1 MKEFNFLI
9 NIFTHLVLPA
19 VVILTFFTT
28 VKLFYRRFWRRRFL
42 KSKLEKFLP
51 IIEIVVWLIFASWVV
66 IYFLNNPTWRAI
78 FLLTLC
84 AALLIIIS
92 WVAMKD
98 IFAGIILRVDNSF
111 NLNEWIKV
119 QDIDGKIV
127 KLGYR
132 TFELE
137 TGTGEM
143 VSIPYSRVSG
153 EIRTRPSVSEKVKSH
168 SFAVNL
174 PKIDP
179 IDKTAKKLKFTLA
192 NAPWSSL
199 KKLPTVKFIKET
211 PDRYQFEIIIYSMK
225 VSYFQHIKKVL
236 SEIFSDIRMVEPGNT

>member
-9 NIFTHLVLPA
+9 NIFTHLILPG
-19 VVILTFFTT
+19 VVILTFFTII
-28 VKLFYRRFWRRRFL
+28 KLFYRRFWRRRFL
-42 KSKLEKFLP
+42 KSRLEKLLP
-51 IIEIVVWLIFASWVV
+51 IAEVIVWLIFTSWVV
-66 IYFLNNPTWRAI
+66 VYFLKNPMWRAI

-98 IFAGIILRVDNSF
+98 VFAGIILRLDGSF
-111 NLNEWIKV
+111 NLNEWIKTKDV
-119 QDIDGKIV
+119 DGKII

-153 EIRTRPSVSEKVKSH
+153 EIRTRPSVSEKIKSH
-168 SFAVNL
+168 SFAVSL
-174 PKIDP
+174 SKTEAID
-179 IDKTAKKLKFTLA
+179 DMAKKLKFTLA

-211 PDRYQFEIIIYSMK
+211 PERYQFEIIIYSMK
-225 VSYFQHIKKVL
+225 VSYFQPIKKVL
-236 SEIFSDIRMVEPGNT
+236 GEMFSDIRVIEANNT

>member
-19 VVILTFFTT
+19 SVILVFFTT
-28 VKLFYRRFWRRRFL
+28 LKLFNRKFQGRRFL
-42 KSKLEKFLP
+42 KSKFERFLP
-51 IIEIVVWLIFASWVV
+51 IVEIVVWLVFTSWAV
-66 IYFLNNPTWRAI
+66 IYFLNDST
-78 FLLTLC
+78 C

-98 IFAGIILRVDNSF
+98 IFAGVILRLDNSF
-111 NLNEWIKV
+111 NLNEWIKIR
-119 QDIDGKIV
+119 DIDGKIV

-153 EIRTRPSVSEKVKSH
+153 EIRTRPSVSEKIKSH
-168 SFAVNL
+168 SFSVNL
-174 PKIDP
+174 PKAYP
-179 IDKTAKKLKFTLA
+179 IDETAKQLRFTLA

-199 KKLPTVKFIKET
+199 KKLPTVKFIRET
-211 PDRYQFEIIIYSMK
+211 TDRYQFEIIIYSMK
-225 VSYFQHIKKVL
+225 VSYFQHIKKVMNDL
-236 SEIFSDIRMVEPGNT
+236 FTDITIVEAGSA

>member
-1 MKEFNFLI
+1 MKEFGFLI
-9 NIFTHLVLPA
+9 NILTHLVLPA
-19 VVILTFFTT
+19 MVILAVFMIL
-28 VKLFYRRFWRRRFL
+28 KLFNRKFQGRRFL
-42 KSKLEKFLP
+42 KSKLERFLP
-51 IIEIVVWLIFASWVV
+51 IIEIVVWLIFISWVV
-66 IYFLNNPTWRAI
+66 IYFLNNPMWRAI

-84 AALLIIIS
+84 AVLLVIIS

-98 IFAGIILRVDNSF
+98 IFAGIILRLDSSF
-111 NLNEWIKV
+111 NLNEWIKIN
-119 QDIDGKIV
+119 DIDGKIV

-153 EIRTRPSVSEKVKSH
+153 EIRTKPSVSEKIKSH
-168 SFAVNL
+168 SFSVNV
-174 PKIDP
+174 PKTHAIDE
-179 IDKTAKKLKFTLA
+179 TAKKLRFTLA

-211 PDRYQFEIIIYSMK
+211 PEQYQFEIIIYSMK
-225 VSYFQHIKKVL
+225 VSYFQHIKKGL
-236 SEIFSDIRMVEPGNT
+236 GELTQI